1 MTGKKFLRQFQ
12 REYARVFLAS
22 LLNLIEESARYH
34 FALGELWIIRIG
46 ANQLA
51 IYISFAVSNVFALG
65 KHRQHFDHARYR
77 FRYSGCIRVLEA
89 VNCFPFHVTA
99 LQLHLV

>member
-46 ANQLA
+46 ADQLA
-51 IYISFAVSNVFALG
+51 IYISFAVSNVLRWVSTG
-65 KHRQHFDHARYR
+65 NTLITPGTVLD
-77 FRYSGCIRVLEA
+77 IRDASEFLR
-89 VNCFPFHVTA
+89 P
-99 LQLHLV
+99 